1 MWVGAD
7 RPIALQAQAQPVRE
21 ATPATSPLAS
31 EAKQPAAQQVV
42 IPKNAP
48 QTGLP
53 AASVTVE
60 TAGGG
65 VHVFSA
71 EVADT
76 AATRNHGMMFRTQ
89 LAKDAAMLFVYDP
102 PQTAAFWMRN
112 TLIPLDIVF
121 ISPEGRIIRIAE
133 NAQPRDETPL
143 PSGGVIVA
151 ALEIQGGL
159 SRRLGLAPG
168 DIVRSIALS
177 PFWARRHLDAGATTQ

>member
-1 MWVGAD
+1 M
-7 RPIALQAQAQPVRE
+7 PE
-21 ATPATSPLAS
+21 APPAASPLS
-31 EAKQPAAQQVV
+31 SDAKAAPQKVV
-42 IPKNAP
+42 IPRNAP
-48 QTGLP
+48 QSGL
-53 AASVTVE
+53 ATASVTVE
-60 TAGGG
+60 SAGGG

-76 AATRNHGMMFRTQ
+76 AATRNHGMMYRTK
-89 LAKDAAMLFVYDP
+89 LAKDAGMLFVYDP
-102 PQTAAFWMRN
+102 PQPAAFWMRN

-133 NAQPRDETPL
+133 NARPRDETPL
-143 PSGGVIVA
+143 PSGGVIIA

-177 PFWARRHLDAGATTQ
+177 PFWARRHLDADAPAQ